1 MTPHRLVLALGLAL
15 SLATA
20 AAARQVTVSGPLEVL
35 QIDDFDHGKS
45 RVVNRVRD
53 ERTGRTYELE
63 GVPSGVKHGTHVRAQ
78 GRLKRGVRRDGARV
92 LAGVA
97 GPAVALETLDA
108 GMPAPAALV
117 TGGRKALVMVVNF
130 SQDGKAVEC
139 SDSAIASTAP
149 LLSAS
154 NDACHMPR
162 LWLSSCA

>member
-1 MTPHRLVLALGLAL
+1 GGPLRMTPHRFVLALALGL

-20 AAARQVTVSGPLEVL
+20 ASAARQVTVSGPLEVL

-117 TGGRKALVMVVNF
+117 AGGRKALVMVVDF
-130 SQDGKAVEC
+130 SQDAKTVAC
-139 SDSAIASTAP
+139 SDAAIASMMFSGNP
-149 LLSAS
+149 SV
-154 NDACHMPR
+154 D
-162 LWLSSCA
+162 